1 MVSRKR
7 VQPTGNCD
15 FACPISQNARNSI
28 KIGVLQVYG
37 IIKLFEHTVFQILI
51 ISRFFWS
58 ISLWGR
64 GRLAGKIVDFWSSS
78 PKTLCLL
85 VAKAPETPE
94 NERAE
99 QAFDETFDRFKKY

>member
-1 MVSRKR
+1 M
-7 VQPTGNCD
+7 
-15 FACPISQNARNSI
+15 PIS
-28 KIGVLQVYG
+28 KW
-37 IIKLFEHTVFQILI
+37 H
-51 ISRFFWS
+51 
-58 ISLWGR
+58 WGR
-64 GRLAGKIVDFWSSS
+64 GRGKIVDFWSSS